1 MDAAQEVNDEK
12 RLLELVDVSVHYG
25 VVVALDRAS
34 VGIHKGEM
42 VAIMGPNGAGKST
55 VLKAVMGL
63 APVVNGT
70 VYWRDKPL
78 GAATHEIVKEGISF
92 VPQGRRVFTHLSIAE
107 NLEMGCL
114 HLEDRIEKQRRLDSV
129 MELFPILYEKRRD
142 LASQMSGG
150 QQQMLALGRGLM
162 ASPDLLLLDEPT
174 LGLAPIIVKEVFEK
188 VKEISDRLDT
198 TIFVVEHNIKG
209 VLAIVDKAYVLAN
222 GRVVH
227 YGTPESVRDTD
238 ILTRVFLGQASEE

>member
-1 MDAAQEVNDEK
+1 MDAEQEVNDEK
-12 RLLELVDVSVHYG
+12 RLLDLVDVSVHYG

-78 GAATHEIVKEGISF
+78 RAATHEIVKEGISF

-238 ILTRVFLGQASEE
+238 ILTRVFLGQASGE